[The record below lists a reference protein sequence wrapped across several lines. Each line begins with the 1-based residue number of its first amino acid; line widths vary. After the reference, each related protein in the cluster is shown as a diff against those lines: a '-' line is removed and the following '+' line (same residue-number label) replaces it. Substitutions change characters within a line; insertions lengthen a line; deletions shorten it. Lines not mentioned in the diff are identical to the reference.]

1 MLLIAMFLLS
11 NVAYAEENPSG
22 FAESVKASAQMPAD
36 GLSRQTRSA
45 AVVAPNN
52 RLKIPIGARPANW
65 QQMTDTQLT
74 ALIEQWPRLSPAARR
89 DLLAEVSLR
98 MKRGSKNEDA
108 NVGPIV
114 NQSSVTSSQASE
126 RRYGRVTQ
134 GADGSV
140 RVETQVIRVSPN
152 GRQVMQSTQIS
163 RVRANPNAA
172 SNAASNAVG
181 NAVASIEN
189 AEPETIHETGA
200 DGAVSSSG
208 VAVQQD
214 AEQIQIRTG
223 ASSSGRLTG
232 QARTRVRFG
241 VGFENRRRVGR
252 AISVQPGASA
262 AQATQQTD
270 PKAAKASAKSPD

>member
-114 NQSSVTSSQASE
+114 NQSSVTPSQASE

-172 SNAASNAVG
+172 SNAVG

-208 VAVQQD
+208 IAVQQD

>member
-1 MLLIAMFLLS
+1 MLLIVMFLLS

-114 NQSSVTSSQASE
+114 NQSSVTPSQASE

-172 SNAASNAVG
+172 SNAVG

-208 VAVQQD
+208 IAVQQD

>member
-114 NQSSVTSSQASE
+114 DQSSVTSSQASE

-172 SNAASNAVG
+172 SNAVG

-208 VAVQQD
+208 IAVQQD

-252 AISVQPGASA
+252 AISVQPGAST

>member
-114 NQSSVTSSQASE
+114 DQSSVTSSQASE

-163 RVRANPNAA
+163 RVRANP
-172 SNAASNAVG
+172 NAASNAVG

-232 QARTRVRFG
+232 QARARVRFG

>member
-172 SNAASNAVG
+172 SNAVG

>member
-172 SNAASNAVG
+172 SNAVG

-208 VAVQQD
+208 IAVQQD

>member
-45 AVVAPNN
+45 ALVAPNN

-172 SNAASNAVG
+172 SNAVG

-208 VAVQQD
+208 IAVQQD